1 MAMLNNQMVYIYIM
15 GKKHKPIHELIFVL
29 IWKLNHRASSTYT
42 RVEKYKHS
50 QKKGTHK
57 QQSKGQPPF

>member
-1 MAMLNNQMVYIYIM
+1 M

-50 QKKGTHK
+50 QKKGPTNNKVKANHL
-57 QQSKGQPPF
+57 FEHVF